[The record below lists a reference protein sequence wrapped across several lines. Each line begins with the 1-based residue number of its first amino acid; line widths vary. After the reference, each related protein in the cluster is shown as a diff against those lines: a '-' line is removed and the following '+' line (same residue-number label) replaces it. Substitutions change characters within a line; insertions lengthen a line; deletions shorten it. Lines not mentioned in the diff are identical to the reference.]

1 LFALAL
7 GAALTAGGGQ
17 SAAARTLTS
26 GDIARIVN
34 LEQPA
39 LSPDGRRVAAI
50 AIRADPVRA
59 VYTNEL
65 FSVDVASGRI
75 TTLLRGR
82 DVSTPRWEGDGRTLD
97 YLAGA
102 PDGSVQLFARD
113 PRGRERALTHAAG
126 DVLDYAW
133 RPGHAEFAYAAS
145 DPPANAAALRAH
157 HDWFW
162 AGDNAYTATTLA
174 MPVHLW
180 LARPGAAPRRLT
192 SGSWTVAPTDRG
204 GIFTSQFAWSADG
217 ARLLLTKVEN
227 VFDGDNE
234 RSTLQRLDPATGRI
248 EKLTAH
254 VAYELSPQP
263 APLGAAYA
271 YWYPRDGDYLSE
283 NELHLVTPAGDRD
296 LTRELDR
303 NTGGSLWLPD
313 GRGLLTCGDDGVR
326 SRLWRVPL
334 RGAIVPVD
342 LGELDVVC
350 DSYSSSTF
358 DAGIALSVAHDGALA
373 FLATAPQRARELYY
387 LAPLASA
394 PRRLTRFNA
403 FVESL
408 ALAKPRAFAWDGPLG
423 RAGGV
428 LTMPPHVE
436 GRGRVP
442 LVVLIH
448 GGPGLASLAT
458 FVWEDWPLPQL
469 LAARG
474 YAVFQPNYRGGDDS
488 GNAYMH
494 AIFGDT
500 VEGPAADIL
509 SGLAAVESLPQIDGS
524 RVAVSGWSYGGLL
537 TSWLT
542 VRDHRWCAAVSG
554 AAVNDESEEYALS
567 VSNVQNRYYFGTSPF
582 TAAGRALY
590 RAQSPSEFY
599 DRITTPTL
607 IWSTTGDTTVP
618 ITMSYSLFH
627 ALRERGVPVRFAVFP
642 GKTHGPSNPVQT
654 ADLTGLWGDFLDAH
668 CSAHGASETREK
680 R

>member
-1 LFALAL
+1 M
-7 GAALTAGGGQ
+7 
-17 SAAARTLTS
+17 
-26 GDIARIVN
+26 N

-50 AIRADPVRA
+50 AIRSDLAHA
-59 VYTNEL
+59 GYANEL
-65 FSVDVASGRI
+65 FSVDVASGRV

-82 DVSTPRWEGDGRTLD
+82 DVSTPRWESDGRTLD
-97 YLAGA
+97 YLAIA
-102 PDGSVQLFARD
+102 ADGSVQLFARD
-113 PRGRERALTHAAG
+113 RRGRERALTHAAG
-126 DVLDYAW
+126 DVIDYAW
-133 RPGHAEFAYAAS
+133 RPERAEFAYAAN

-162 AGDNAYTATTLA
+162 AGDNAYTATALA
-174 MPVHLW
+174 TPVHLW

-192 SGSWTVAPTDRG
+192 SGSWTLPPTDRG
-204 GIFTSQFAWSADG
+204 GIFTSQFSWSADG
-217 ARLLLTKVEN
+217 SHLLFTKVEN

-254 VAYELSPQP
+254 AAYELSPQP
-263 APLGAAYA
+263 APHGAGYA

-296 LTRELDR
+296 RMPAGDRDLTRDLDR

-313 GRGLLTCGDDGVR
+313 GSGLLSCGDDGVR

-358 DAGIALSVAHDGALA
+358 DAGIAVSVARDGALV
-373 FLATAPQRARELYY
+373 FVATAAQRARELYY
-387 LAPLASA
+387 LAPHASE
-394 PRRLTRFNA
+394 PRRLTHFNA

-408 ALAKPRAFAWDGPLG
+408 TLGLPRAFAWDGPLG

-428 LTMPPHVE
+428 LTMPP
-436 GRGRVP
+436 RLDPKRRAP
-442 LVVLIH
+442 LVLLIH

-458 FVWEDWPLPQL
+458 FVWEDWPLAQL

-488 GNAYMH
+488 GNVYMH
-494 AIFGDT
+494 AIFADT

-509 SGLAAVESLPQIDGS
+509 SGLAAVERLPQIDGS

-542 VRDHRWCAAVSG
+542 VREHRWCAAVSG
-554 AAVNDESEEYALS
+554 AAVNDQSEEYALS

-599 DRITTPTL
+599 ERITTPTL

-627 ALRERGVPVRFAVFP
+627 ALHEQGVPVEFAVFP

-668 CSAHGASETREK
+668 CATVHGASETREK